1 LFLSSEWS
9 SDVRILKLSEF
20 KEPLKLQNG
29 WLLWSGIGLFVA
41 IVAIALAGA
50 VMTFLNGETPQRE
63 VYHFYATSTRTSLL
77 LSFPF

>member
-1 LFLSSEWS
+1 M
-9 SDVRILKLSEF
+9 RILKLSEF

-50 VMTFLNGETPQRE
+50 AMTFLNGETPQRE
-63 VYHFYATSTRTSLL
+63 VYHFYRSRTSLL

>member
-1 LFLSSEWS
+1 LFLSCRQLS

-50 VMTFLNGETPQRE
+50 AMTFLNGETPQRE
-63 VYHFYATSTRTSLL
+63 VQ
-77 LSFPF
+77 PFMLPELVFC

>member
-63 VYHFYATSTRTSLL
+63 VYPFYATSTRTSLL